1 MSAVEGLA
9 TICVEV
15 DDGDRGAFLG
25 IAQGTGAKILT
36 QFWDKSVNAWIVDM
50 TLEGVPWELRHCRL
64 KAELCGEY
72 VRMMRAA

>member
-15 DDGDRGAFLG
+15 DDRDRGAFLG
-25 IAQGTGAKILT
+25 IAQGAGSKIHT
-36 QFWDKSVNAWIVDM
+36 QFWDKSASAWVVDI
-50 TLEGVPWELRHCRL
+50 TVEGVPSLLRHCRL

-72 VRMMRAA
+72 VRMMRAD